1 MPLFFPDDLDDDF
14 VEGTFAAEWASFT
27 EEVSSAFSEVRDA
40 VVLAAYKAANDVLS
54 AILRASR

>member
-27 EEVSSAFSEVRDA
+27 EEAAAAYRTVRDA
-40 VVLAAYKAANDVLS
+40 VVLAAFKAANDVLS